1 MNSHLLKSTVAA
13 IALIAVSGAANAADL
28 PPQQSP
34 EIFQDVPL
42 NPLQHWYVRGDIGVG
57 FFDGQGGDEALTIG
71 AGLGYRWSE
80 MFRTDVT
87 FDYTGEYDL
96 NNNVDAEAW
105 TLLANGY
112 IDFNVSDLLTP
123 YVGVGVGYGDVDRS
137 GGGGDDDG
145 FAYALH
151 AGVAFDV
158 TQQTQ
163 VDIGYRYR
171 AIDISGP
178 DFDDHAIRAG
188 LRFNF

>member
-1 MNSHLLKSTVAA
+1 MKSHLLKSTVAA
-13 IALIAVSGAANAADL
+13 IALFAVSGAAGAADL
-28 PPQQSP
+28 PPEQSA

-42 NPLQHWYVRGDIGVG
+42 NPFHHWYVRGDIGVG

-71 AGLGYRWSE
+71 GGLGYRWSE

-87 FDYTGEYDL
+87 LDYTGEYDL

-112 IDFNVSDLLTP
+112 IDFNVSDFMTP

-137 GGGGDDDG
+137 GGAGDDDG
-145 FAYALH
+145 FAYAFH
-151 AGVAFDV
+151 AGVAFDI

-163 VDIGYRYR
+163 IDVGYRYR

-188 LRFNF
+188 LRYNF